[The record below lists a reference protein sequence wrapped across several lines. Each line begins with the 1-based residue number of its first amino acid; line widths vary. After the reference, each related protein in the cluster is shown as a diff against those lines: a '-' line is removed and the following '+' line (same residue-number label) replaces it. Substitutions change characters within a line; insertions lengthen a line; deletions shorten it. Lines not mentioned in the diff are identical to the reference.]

1 MSEEAPLRIV
11 KLEAA
16 NVKRLVAVEIKPDGS
31 LVVVGGKNGAGK
43 TSVLDSI
50 AYALGGREALC
61 DEPLRQ
67 GAKKGHVTVDL
78 GEFTVRRTFTPEGGG
93 TLTVESREGAVFRS
107 PQAMLDRL
115 LGRLS
120 FDPLAFARMEP
131 KQQRETLRQLVGLDF
146 AALDAARAKHFEERT
161 AINRDARMRESRL
174 VAMPEHAG
182 VPAEP
187 IAMADLVAE
196 LDAAAVTERA
206 ASDAEMR
213 AKAIFRDVETETA
226 AVASAEATVARLQR
240 DLDAARQK
248 AADAKATEEAMRTK
262 AVQAHDLAGQ
272 ARAAVIDP
280 APIRQRI
287 ADAEGTNA
295 KARANAERARV
306 AAELEE
312 ARARAGA
319 LTALI
324 DALDADKAMQL
335 AEAKFPVEGLAF
347 DEGGV
352 RLNGVPF
359 SQASAAEQ
367 LRVSVAMGLAMN
379 PRLRV
384 LLIRDGSL
392 LDDDSLALVA
402 AMAAESD
409 AQVWMERVGDGA
421 ECSVVIEDGAVR
433 AAEVAS

>member
-1 MSEEAPLRIV
+1 
-11 KLEAA
+11 
-16 NVKRLVAVEIKPDGS
+16 
-31 LVVVGGKNGAGK
+31 
-43 TSVLDSI
+43 
-50 AYALGGREALC
+50 
-61 DEPLRQ
+61 
-67 GAKKGHVTVDL
+67 
-78 GEFTVRRTFTPEGGG
+78 
-93 TLTVESREGAVFRS
+93 
-107 PQAMLDRL
+107 
-115 LGRLS
+115 
-120 FDPLAFARMEP
+120 
-131 KQQRETLRQLVGLDF
+131 
-146 AALDAARAKHFEERT
+146 
-161 AINRDARMRESRL
+161 
-174 VAMPEHAG
+174 
-182 VPAEP
+182 
-187 IAMADLVAE
+187 
-196 LDAAAVTERA
+196 
-206 ASDAEMR
+206 
-213 AKAIFRDVETETA
+213 
-226 AVASAEATVARLQR
+226 
-240 DLDAARQK
+240 
-248 AADAKATEEAMRTK
+248 MRTK